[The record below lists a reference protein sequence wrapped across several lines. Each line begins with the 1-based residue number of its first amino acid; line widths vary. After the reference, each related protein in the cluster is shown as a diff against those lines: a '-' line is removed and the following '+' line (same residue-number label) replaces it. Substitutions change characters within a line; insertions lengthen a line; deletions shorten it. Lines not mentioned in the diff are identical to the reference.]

1 MILEDLATWKDNAG
15 KNDST
20 QTEINSN
27 KDNPEAFTIWLL
39 LWLIRVIFILVELLP
54 TIVKTAT
61 PLGSYDLAL
70 WSEEQNFA
78 NSLTDGE
85 QEYLEHQSKLRK
97 LEQATMEKQ
106 AKDRN
111 AIQEEL
117 NRTLLKEI
125 AEAQDAVARQKINEY
140 KAKYLK
146 K

>member
-1 MILEDLATWKDNAG
+1 MYYRIFNEVDEHYYPYAYNETDFEKIKDCVEYML
-15 KNDST
+15 
-20 QTEINSN
+20 TEMMNIG
-27 KDNPEAFTIWLL
+27 D
-39 LWLIRVIFILVELLP
+39 VE
-54 TIVKTAT
+54 V
-61 PLGSYDLAL
+61 
-70 WSEEQNFA
+70 EQNFA

-117 NRTLLKEI
+117 NRNLLKEI